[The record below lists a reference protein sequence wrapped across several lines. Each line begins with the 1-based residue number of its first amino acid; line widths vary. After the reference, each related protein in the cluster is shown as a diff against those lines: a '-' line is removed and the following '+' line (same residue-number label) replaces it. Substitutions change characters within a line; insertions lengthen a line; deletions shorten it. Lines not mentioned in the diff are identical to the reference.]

1 MAKAW
6 IYKQVT
12 RQGKQLGYYVVY
24 DVGIRPDGRRDR
36 RKKMGFKTKKE
47 AEHWKAQYEAELQRG
62 IVPSRRTRMT
72 VRDYLQYW
80 YEHHVIPSTSAKT
93 EEGYRSVIRGHII
106 PAMGS
111 VYLQD
116 LTTGHI
122 QRYVYDAIADGKA
135 RNTIRNH
142 LAVLRR
148 ALNDAVADGMLP
160 RNVVDMRRL
169 SLPKAQSS
177 PHTIW
182 TREQRDAFLAA
193 LQDTQYYALVYL
205 AMHTGMRRGELLGL
219 TWRKIDLN
227 RSEILVNTARTT
239 VAADIR
245 QRKPG
250 QGTKTGR
257 YRIIPI
263 IDSLETVL
271 QHHHEHL
278 KQLGISTT
286 EEDYVFLSYHSGR
299 PLSQSEVTRVL
310 NRTQQALGLPH
321 IRFHDLRHLFATL
334 ALQHNI
340 PIADVS
346 AILGHSRTSVTLDVY
361 THVLQN
367 THREKMEQITAAISG

>member
-24 DVGIRPDGRRDR
+24 DVGVRPDGRRDR

-47 AEHWKAQYEAELQRG
+47 AEHWKTQYEAELQRG

-80 YEHHVIPSTSAKT
+80 YDAHVIPSTSAKT

-116 LTTGHI
+116 LTTAHI
-122 QRYVYDAIADGKA
+122 QRYVNDAIADGKA

-142 LAVLRR
+142 LSVLRR
-148 ALNDAVADGMLP
+148 ALNDAVADGMTP

-169 SLPKAQSS
+169 TLPKAQSS
-177 PHTIW
+177 PYTIW
-182 TREQRDAFLAA
+182 TREQRDAFLHA
-193 LQDTQYYALVYL
+193 LKDTQYYALVYV

-219 TWRKIDLN
+219 TWRKIDLSRN
-227 RSEILVNTARTT
+227 EILVNVARTAVT
-239 VAADIR
+239 ADIR
-245 QRKPG
+245 QRKPV

-263 IDSLETVL
+263 IESLQTVL
-271 QHHHEHL
+271 LNHREQMIR
-278 KQLGISTT
+278 LGIVAT
-286 EEDYVFLSYHSGR
+286 EDDLVFRSFRTGA
-299 PLSQSEVTRVL
+299 PLSQSEITRVS
-310 NRTQQALGLPH
+310 NRTQKALGLPH
-321 IRFHDLRHLFATL
+321 IRFHDFRHLFATL

-346 AILGHSRTSVTLDVY
+346 AILGHSRTSITLDVY